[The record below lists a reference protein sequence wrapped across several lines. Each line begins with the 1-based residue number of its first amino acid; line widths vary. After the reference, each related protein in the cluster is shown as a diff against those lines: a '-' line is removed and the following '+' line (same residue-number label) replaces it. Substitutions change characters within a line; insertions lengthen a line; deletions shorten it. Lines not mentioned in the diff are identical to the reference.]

1 MEEVMSNYGVSLR
14 DIAFISKIKPKAT
27 LDFKPGVN
35 VICGASDTGKS
46 FLIEVIDFILGGSD
60 PLRDIPERVGYDRIN
75 IVITERDNNI
85 YTLERNVDGGGFRLY
100 NGSVFDKDFKN
111 ESKVLKEKH
120 SHGKNDNLSGWL
132 LERIGLFDRR
142 IRKNKQGETKSLSFR
157 DLARL
162 VIVDEKEIIRSTSP
176 FFSGQFITKT
186 AEYST
191 LKLLLTGIDD
201 SSLVPSGDAI
211 RRNVG
216 VVAKLELIEQW
227 IVDLRNQI
235 EDVGID
241 KDELLEQAEKLTNTI
256 TNKKQYM
263 SNCQATLN
271 KSLVSRREILNTI
284 NQVVG
289 RINEIKDLLK
299 RFDLLKQH
307 YSIDIERLTG
317 IEESGTLFIYQ
328 KRVPC
333 PLCGILV
340 EDEHKYGKCD
350 DDINSVIAAAISE
363 KFKIKRF
370 LSDLKDTIN
379 ELNNENVNLSGYL
392 SETENAYKVV
402 DKEVQEKLLPDFQSI
417 QSEYTNLI
425 EKKSELASKLVLFER
440 LEKLEHQKKELTE
453 TDDEDAP
460 EVIAS
465 SLSKVILNNFSK
477 TIERILKAWNFPNA
491 NDIYFDESSKDFVI
505 AGKPRG
511 SRGKGLRAITHAA
524 ITIGLMEYC
533 QENKLPHP
541 GFVVLDSPLLAYY
554 KPEGVDDNL
563 QGTDLK
569 EKFYEYLISN
579 HTHNQ
584 IIIIENEHPPVNS
597 EHKINLIVFT
607 KNPNEGRFGLFPVN
621 SSIES

>member
-1 MEEVMSNYGVSLR
+1 MEEAMSNYEVSLR
-14 DIAFISKIKPKAT
+14 EIAFTSKIKPKAM
-27 LDFKPGVN
+27 LNFKPGVN

-60 PLRDIPERVGYDRIN
+60 PLRDIPERIDYDQIN
-75 IVITERDNNI
+75 IVIIERNNST
-85 YTLERNVDGGGFRLY
+85 YTLGRNVDGGGFKLY
-100 NGSVFDKDFKN
+100 NGYIFDENFKN
-111 ESKVLKEKH
+111 EPKILKEKH
-120 SHGKNDNLSGWL
+120 SHGKNDSLSGWL
-132 LERIGLFDRR
+132 LEKIGLFDRR

-216 VVAKLELIEQW
+216 IVAKLELIEQW

-235 EDVGID
+235 EDIGID
-241 KDELLEQAEKLTNTI
+241 KDELLEQSEKLNNAI
-256 TNKKQYM
+256 ANRKQYM
-263 SNCQATLN
+263 FNSQTTLN
-271 KSLVSRREILNTI
+271 KSLETRRETLNAI
-284 NQVVG
+284 NQVTG
-289 RINEIKDLLK
+289 RMNEIKDLLK

-307 YSIDIERLTG
+307 YSIDIERLIG
-317 IEESGTLFIYQ
+317 IEESGSLFVYQ

-333 PLCGILV
+333 PLCGALV
-340 EDEHKYGKCD
+340 EDEHKHGKCD
-350 DDINSVIAAAISE
+350 GDINSIIAAAISE

-379 ELNNENVNLSGYL
+379 ELSNENINLSDSL
-392 SETENAYKVV
+392 SKIEDTYNAI
-402 DKEVQEKLLPDFQSI
+402 DKEAQEKLLPDFQSM

-425 EKKSELASKLVLFER
+425 EKKSDLASKFVLFER
-440 LEKLEHQKKELTE
+440 LEKLEYQRNELTE

-460 EVIAS
+460 EIIVT

-491 NDIYFDESSKDFVI
+491 NDIYFDEKSKDFVI

-533 QENKLPHP
+533 QENRLPHP

-554 KPEGVDDNL
+554 KPEGADDSL

-569 EKFYEYLISN
+569 EKFYEYLTTN
-579 HTHNQ
+579 HFDNQ
-584 IIIIENEHPPVNS
+584 VIIIENEHPPHEFDS
-597 EHKINLIVFT
+597 LINLTIFT
-607 KNPNEGRFGLFPVN
+607 KNPRIGRFGLFPLQI
-621 SSIES
+621 S